1 MFWLNLNFNQK
12 KLVYGKSYIVIH
24 YLLYLL
30 NAESWRSVQSPFN
43 FKLAKTIANDI
54 IEDEFKPIEKIRKSL
69 LKNRTE
75 INVTDFG
82 KDGLKSKKKISKIA
96 SNSLKSKKYAR
107 ALYRLVKLINPTHI
121 LELGTSFGMST
132 AYMSIA
138 NPKAKVVTVEG
149 SDSISKIAQDNF
161 TKLQL
166 ENIHLVTGTF
176 ENTLSSTLNY
186 LPQLDFIFIDG
197 HHQKEAT
204 IKYFEMCLTKSHT
217 KTVFI
222 FDDINWSKD
231 MQEAWSILK
240 QHPQST
246 LTIDLFMMGLVFV
259 NPGLSKQN
267 IELRY

>member
-1 MFWLNLNFNQK
+1 MA
-12 KLVYGKSYIVIH
+12 YGKLYIITH
-24 YLLYLL
+24 YLLYLA

-43 FKLAKTIANDI
+43 FKLAKTIANDKM
-54 IEDEFKPIEKIRKSL
+54 EDEFKPIEKLRKSL

-75 INVTDFG
+75 ISVTDFG
-82 KDGLKSKKKISKIA
+82 KEGLKSNKKISKIA

-107 ALYRLVKLINPTHI
+107 LLYRLVKLINPTHI

-138 NPKAKVVTVEG
+138 NPKAKVVSIEG
-149 SDSISKIAQDNF
+149 SEAISKIAQENF
-161 TKLQL
+161 SSLQL
-166 ENIHLVTGTF
+166 ENIHQVTGSF

-186 LPQLDFIFIDG
+186 MPQLDFVFIDG
-197 HHQKEAT
+197 HHQKKAT
-204 IKYFEMCLTKSHT
+204 LKYFEMCLTKSHT
-217 KTVFI
+217 KTLFI
-222 FDDINWSKD
+222 FDDINWSEE

-246 LTIDLFMMGLVFV
+246 LTIDIFMMGLVFV